1 MPIFDSIDFDGHEQV
16 IFCSD
21 PSVGLKAIIAI
32 HNTNLGPA
40 LGGCRMW
47 PYADEAEAVRDVL
60 RLSRGM
66 TYKSAIS
73 NLRLGGG
80 KSVIIGNPRTGK
92 TPDLMRAMGRAVERL
107 AGRYIAAEDSGTG
120 CADIKVMAEETRHVA
135 GVHDKPT
142 AEGMRSGDPSPAT
155 AYGVF
160 VGLRAA
166 VRHRLGRDDLDGL
179 KVAIQG
185 VGNVG
190 FRLARHLKEAGAQ
203 LWVTDIYED
212 QVRRAV
218 DELGAIAVGAD
229 EIFALDVD
237 VFAPCAMGSVI
248 NDASLSHLRAKVV
261 AGAANNQ
268 LSEERHGRELMKRAI
283 LYAPDYVINAGGIID
298 VSYEREGFD
307 RDQLVRHI
315 DGIGDTLTEI
325 FERARS
331 EKMPTGLVAD
341 QIARERFLNR

>member
-1 MPIFDSIDFDGHEQV
+1 
-16 IFCSD
+16 
-21 PSVGLKAIIAI
+21 
-32 HNTNLGPA
+32 
-40 LGGCRMW
+40 
-47 PYADEAEAVRDVL
+47 
-60 RLSRGM
+60 
-66 TYKSAIS
+66 
-73 NLRLGGG
+73 
-80 KSVIIGNPRTGK
+80 
-92 TPDLMRAMGRAVERL
+92 
-107 AGRYIAAEDSGTG
+107 
-120 CADIKVMAEETRHVA
+120 
-135 GVHDKPT
+135 
-142 AEGMRSGDPSPAT
+142 
-155 AYGVF
+155 
-160 VGLRAA
+160 
-166 VRHRLGRDDLDGL
+166 
-179 KVAIQG
+179 
-185 VGNVG
+185 
-190 FRLARHLKEAGAQ
+190 
-203 LWVTDIYED
+203 VTDIYED

-229 EIFALDVD
+229 EIFGLDVD

-315 DGIGDTLTEI
+315 DAIGDTLTEI